1 VLRGDASVL
10 DAIPRWQPADIGP
23 EEKLRLLENR
33 AFELLWAWQATG
45 STLALL
51 RARHAILKSALDL
64 AAARCLSLGEL
75 PARAAE
81 RVARARALGA
91 PASLPSWLEGA
102 WDGLDAL
109 WDQALA
115 WRSSRAARAEDPAP
129 EHTWRAAARGWCAAW
144 WAEGATWSRT
154 TEPWERAMALAAR
167 GSLARRWR
175 RALAPDP
182 ARSPELAPDPT
193 IATAASPTP
202 EPLLHR
208 LRHAPAGTPLLRVHG
223 TGAVLLLAAAQSS
236 REPALPSGALRA
248 LRRLGVTREVRFAAA
263 RGEALAAWGRPLES
277 DAREATA

>member
-1 VLRGDASVL
+1 
-10 DAIPRWQPADIGP
+10 
-23 EEKLRLLENR
+23 
-33 AFELLWAWQATG
+33 
-45 STLALL
+45 
-51 RARHAILKSALDL
+51 
-64 AAARCLSLGEL
+64 
-75 PARAAE
+75 
-81 RVARARALGA
+81 
-91 PASLPSWLEGA
+91 
-102 WDGLDAL
+102 
-109 WDQALA
+109 
-115 WRSSRAARAEDPAP
+115 
-129 EHTWRAAARGWCAAW
+129 
-144 WAEGATWSRT
+144 
-154 TEPWERAMALAAR
+154 MALAAR

-236 REPALPSGALRA
+236 REPALPGGALRA